1 METVQRLKN
10 FSAPVILDL
19 CAGTGAVGLG
29 VARELPDAKVICVEL
44 SPLALP
50 YLERNLSRY
59 GEGRVRAI
67 KGDVLNGPDGLSL
80 PPVDAV
86 VSNPPYIC
94 TGELPGL
101 QKEVRQE
108 PRLALDGGPDGL
120 SFYRAITNNWLGLLK
135 PGGVAAV
142 EIGNGQENA
151 VADLL
156 KTAGVSQITFSQDI
170 TGVIRVVA
178 GNKNICL

>member
-1 METVQRLKN
+1 M
-10 FSAPVILDL
+10 
-19 CAGTGAVGLG
+19 
-29 VARELPDAKVICVEL
+29 
-44 SPLALP
+44 
-50 YLERNLSRY
+50 
-59 GEGRVRAI
+59 
-67 KGDVLNGPDGLSL
+67 LNGPDGLSL

-170 TGVIRVVA
+170 TGAIRVVI
-178 GNKNICL
+178 GNKNVCL

>member
-1 METVQRLKN
+1 MARMGFLCRRWMRL
-10 FSAPVILDL
+10 FPI
-19 CAGTGAVGLG
+19 
-29 VARELPDAKVICVEL
+29 R
-44 SPLALP
+44 
-50 YLERNLSRY
+50 
-59 GEGRVRAI
+59 
-67 KGDVLNGPDGLSL
+67 
-80 PPVDAV
+80 
-86 VSNPPYIC
+86 YIC

-151 VADLL
+151 V
-156 KTAGVSQITFSQDI
+156 
-170 TGVIRVVA
+170 R
-178 GNKNICL
+178 IC